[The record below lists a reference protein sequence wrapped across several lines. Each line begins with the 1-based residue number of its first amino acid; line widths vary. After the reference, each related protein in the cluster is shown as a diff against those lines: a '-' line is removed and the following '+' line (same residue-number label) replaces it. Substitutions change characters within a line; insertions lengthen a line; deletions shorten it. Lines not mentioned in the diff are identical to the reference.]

1 MEPPDEVVLA
11 VDLPAARVALRLE
24 ALQRRVPLEHLVRVV
39 RHLVD
44 VQLRVKDAPPAAIE
58 AEVAAAA
65 DYALARPHARLWVND
80 FWEAAAGRAGC
91 FGCHLGQ
98 EDLAAL
104 APADAARL
112 AASGLRLG
120 VSTHCLAELAV
131 AAALAPT
138 YVALGPVFGT
148 TSKRVPFAP
157 RGLDRVAAWRRL
169 VPADTPLVAIGG
181 VGLETA
187 PAVVAAGADAVAVI
201 SALGGAEGWLGG
213 AKVRAAN
220 SLAGCVQMAAVRGL
234 SVVQKGQEEA
244 DQRPLLPL
252 HLARRNIE
260 VVLKWWRCLTT
271 TTTKKFSARTG
282 PWRQPKLEAV
292 GIMSNHSTQFH
303 NQIQAPGLHVQPSSF
318 RRQTPTLDSVSGYRI
333 GNPG

>member
-1 MEPPDEVVLA
+1 MTLYALA
-11 VDLPAARVALRLE
+11 ATAARCAALWD
-24 ALQRRVPLEHLVRVV
+24 AGV
-39 RHLVD
+39 VD

-65 DYALARPHARLWVND
+65 QEALARPHARLWVND

-148 TSKRVPFAP
+148 TSSRPL
-157 RGLDRVAAWRRL
+157 RGASTARARRRL
-169 VPADTPLVAIGG
+169 VPAGAVVAIGG
-181 VGLETA
+181 V
-187 PAVVAAGADAVAVI
+187 
-201 SALGGAEGWLGG
+201 ALGPRRRR
-213 AKVRAAN
+213 RA
-220 SLAGCVQMAAVRGL
+220 R
-234 SVVQKGQEEA
+234 
-244 DQRPLLPL
+244 RRRR
-252 HLARRNIE
+252 HLALGEDGAALR
-260 VVLKWWRCLTT
+260 
-271 TTTKKFSARTG
+271 AR
-282 PWRQPKLEAV
+282 
-292 GIMSNHSTQFH
+292 S
-303 NQIQAPGLHVQPSSF
+303 
-318 RRQTPTLDSVSGYRI
+318 
-333 GNPG
+333 